1 MKKRTLALLLILALV
16 LTLPALAA
24 GSFTDVEEDAWYAE
38 AVGYCADKGLME
50 GLEDGTFGPG
60 VPASRA
66 MVVTVLHR
74 LAGNPA
80 QVKADAFA
88 DVAEDAWY
96 AQAVGWAAT
105 QGITRGRPDGS
116 FAPEEDVSRQDLIT
130 FLWRSLGCPAAAEA
144 EPFDDEAEIGDY
156 ALEAVRWAKGAG
168 IVNGMGNGCFAPG
181 EAANRAQLASLLMK
195 LDRHLLGE
203 SVLEGGTFPCG
214 VTSDGEGGL
223 LVTDTF
229 NKCVWLLKDGAV
241 TRLAGGESAADLNG
255 EPVGGYVD
263 AVPEESLFRRPWAI
277 APYLN
282 GWAVSDTLN
291 NALRLITETGVMTI
305 NASAGEEG
313 LTTSAY
319 GVTYDRPMGL
329 AADEKG
335 NLYVA
340 DTGAGAIRVLS
351 PEGVV
356 TTLVS
361 GLAEPT
367 GLCWYGGCLY
377 VAETENHRILRV
389 TKKGTVAV
397 FAGSGEE
404 GYLDGS
410 AKEAQFSSPMGLAV
424 DDQGR
429 VYVADTVNGAVRRIA
444 DGQVDTLVMSKPD
457 SPQRWPVSPIG
468 LLVDGS
474 SLYVCDNFTGKLMCV
489 SIG

>member
-16 LTLPALAA
+16 LTLPALAG

-38 AVGYCADKGLME
+38 AVGYCAEKGLME
-50 GLEDGTFGPG
+50 GLDAGTFGPD
-60 VPASRA
+60 VPASRG

-80 QVKADAFA
+80 QAMAGAFA

-105 QGITRGRPDGS
+105 QGITLGRPDGS
-116 FAPEEDVSRQDLIT
+116 FAPEEDVSRQDLVT
-130 FLWRSLGCPAAAEA
+130 FLWRSLGSPAAAEA
-144 EPFDDEAEIGDY
+144 EPFDDEAEISSY

-168 IVNGMGNGCFAPG
+168 IVNGMGNGCFVPG
-181 EAANRAQLASLLMK
+181 ASANRAQLASLLMK
-195 LDRHLLGE
+195 LDRNLLGE
-203 SVLEGGTFPCG
+203 SVLEGGTFPCA
-214 VTSDGEGGL
+214 VASDGTGGL

-229 NKCVWLLKDGAV
+229 NKCVWLLKNGAV
-241 TRLAGGESAADLNG
+241 TRLTGGESALDLNG

-263 AVPEESLFRRPWAI
+263 AGLGESLFRRPWGI

-282 GWAVSDTLN
+282 GWAVSDTRN
-291 NALRLITETGVMTI
+291 NALRLITETGVLTI
-305 NASAGEEG
+305 NASAGEDG
-313 LTTSAY
+313 LPTSDY

-329 AADEKG
+329 AADGEG

-351 PEGVV
+351 PEGTV

-367 GLCWYGGCLY
+367 GLCWYDGSLY

-389 TKKGTVAV
+389 TAGVV
-397 FAGSGEE
+397 EILAGSGEE
-404 GYLDGS
+404 GFLDG
-410 AKEAQFSSPMGLAV
+410 AAQEACFSSPMGLAV
-424 DDQGR
+424 DARGR
-429 VYVADTVNGAVRRIA
+429 VYVADTVNGAVRRIS

-468 LLVDGS
+468 LLVQDS
-474 SLYVCDNFTGKLMCV
+474 NLYVCDNFTGKLMCV